1 MHAVSP
7 LPLKSSPAG
16 FARARAQ
23 GFTLIE
29 VMIAVAIVA
38 LLASVAMPAYQS
50 WRTRALSRQ
59 TAQELAMMSA
69 IIDQY
74 AADNG
79 GLYPATLSDVGLST
93 KKDPWGRT
101 YVYVRISDHGSAA
114 ERRQDKNTNPINLDY
129 DLYSIGPDG
138 LTAKQLDNASSVDD
152 IVRGRDG
159 RFMGLARDF

>member
-74 AADNG
+74 AVDNG
-79 GLYPATLSDVGLST
+79 GAYPESLAAVGLGS
-93 KKDPWGRT
+93 KKDPWGN
-101 YVYVRISDHGSAA
+101 VYEFTNLTASGANSR
-114 ERRQDKNTNPINLDY
+114 RRQDKNVNPINDDY
-129 DLYSIGPDG
+129 DLFSPGPN
-138 LTAKQLDNASSVDD
+138 AVWKKQLDNADSVED
-152 IVRGRDG
+152 IVRGRSG
-159 RFMGLARDF
+159 RFFGLASDF